1 MPDTVSP
8 RKQSLVRVKSV
19 ALLAVF
25 LGCLIG
31 IDNRSPHALALIL
44 VAGVSSMLQYLVR
57 CESCHS
63 SIYYRAGG
71 DRTFIARP
79 RAFRFLYS
87 NRCPYCGLE
96 RF

>member
-1 MPDTVSP
+1 MSDPISP
-8 RKQSLVRVKSV
+8 SRQSLVRAKSV
-19 ALLAVF
+19 ALLVVF
-25 LGCLIG
+25 LGCLIA
-31 IDNRSPHALALIL
+31 IHNRSPHALALML
-44 VAGVSSMLQYLVR
+44 VAAVSSVLQYLVR

-71 DRTFIARP
+71 RRTLIAGP
-79 RAFRFLYS
+79 STFRFLYS

>member
-1 MPDTVSP
+1 VPDSLSTP
-8 RKQSLVRVKSV
+8 RRSSVRLKS
-19 ALLAVF
+19 ALLLAVF

-31 IDNRSPHALALIL
+31 VHYTPPHALALIV
-44 VAGVSSMLQYLVR
+44 VAGISSMLQYLVR

-71 DRTFIARP
+71 DRTLIAGP
-79 RAFRFLYS
+79 STFRFMYNS
-87 NRCPYCGLE
+87 RCPYCGLE